1 MTRAFSAETT
11 GTAMVRVFG
20 ASSLTLVLPLA
31 AFVLSI
37 FLVAGSARA
46 AAPDAESD
54 PVAFLQVFSDR
65 AIAMLAD
72 DSLSKEERARE
83 FRSLLQ
89 SGFDMERIGR
99 AVLGRYWRSATPE
112 QRAEFLKLFEEFVV
126 LFYADRLSDYSGETL
141 QIGKAHVRGD
151 RDALVRSRV
160 LRPDRPAVA
169 VDWRLRRTAEGWR
182 IVDVMIEGVSMTI
195 THRSEFAAVI
205 SNSPGR
211 IEGLLQKLR
220 EKTKGADVGA

>member
-1 MTRAFSAETT
+1 MTRVFSAETA
-11 GTAMVRVFG
+11 GTAVFRVSG
-20 ASSLTLVLPLA
+20 ACSLPLVLLLA
-31 AFVLSI
+31 TLVLSI
-37 FLVAGSARA
+37 FLVAGPARA

-54 PVAFLQVFSDR
+54 PVAFLQAFSDR

-72 DSLSKEERARE
+72 DSLSKEQRARE
-83 FRSLLQ
+83 FRSLLR

-112 QRAEFLKLFEEFVV
+112 QCAEFLQLLEEFVV

-141 QIGKAHVRGD
+141 RTGKAHVRGD

-160 LRPDRPAVA
+160 LSPDRPAVA

-182 IVDVMIEGVSMTI
+182 IIDVMIEGVSMTI

-205 SNSPGR
+205 SNSPAR

>member
-1 MTRAFSAETT
+1 MTRVFSAETA
-11 GTAMVRVFG
+11 GTAVFRVSG
-20 ASSLTLVLPLA
+20 ASSLTLVLLLA
-31 AFVLSI
+31 TLVLSI
-37 FLVAGSARA
+37 FLVAGPARA

-54 PVAFLQVFSDR
+54 PVAFLQAFSDR

-72 DSLSKEERARE
+72 DSLSKEQRARE
-83 FRSLLQ
+83 FRSLLR

-99 AVLGRYWRSATPE
+99 AVLGRYWRSATPQ
-112 QRAEFLKLFEEFVV
+112 QRAEFLQLLEEFVV

-141 QIGKAHVRGD
+141 RTGKARVRGD

-160 LRPDRPAVA
+160 LSPDRPAVA

-182 IVDVMIEGVSMTI
+182 IIDVMIEGVSMTI

-205 SNSPGR
+205 SNSPAR

>member
-1 MTRAFSAETT
+1 MTRVFSAETA
-11 GTAMVRVFG
+11 GTAVFRVSG
-20 ASSLTLVLPLA
+20 ASSLTLVLLLA
-31 AFVLSI
+31 TLVLSI
-37 FLVAGSARA
+37 FLVAGPARA

-54 PVAFLQVFSDR
+54 PVAFLQAFSDR

-72 DSLSKEERARE
+72 DSLSKEQRARE
-83 FRSLLQ
+83 FRSLLR

-112 QRAEFLKLFEEFVV
+112 QRAEFLQLLEEFVV

-141 QIGKAHVRGD
+141 RTGKARVRGD

-160 LRPDRPAVA
+160 LSPDRPAVA

-182 IVDVMIEGVSMTI
+182 IIDVMIEGVSMTI

-205 SNSPGR
+205 SNSPAR

-220 EKTKGADVGA
+220 EKTTGADVGA